1 MSESDQIIAP
11 TEAPLTHL
19 RGGEKR
25 RLRLDLRIVALVSAI
40 LLTVLI
46 ALYWQ
51 PQVTIQPQ
59 NQSFTP
65 ASAPPQTNDNA
76 PPPFQATQRALAR
89 ERAQEALSEFVEK
102 QIRLENEMQVDNWGA
117 EQLTQALDAAKQ
129 GDAMFV
135 LEDFETSLAA
145 YNQAVILINAVINLG
160 ERIFDEHL
168 SATYEALA
176 ALDYESGLRAIT
188 SALAIKP
195 SNAEAIEL
203 QRRVALVPEIL
214 TLLRH
219 AKNHELSKRFNEA
232 MTQYEQVRQLDPLTQ
247 NLHELI
253 ASARAGQSGNNLEIF
268 ISRGFAHLAEE
279 NFQAARDDFNAA
291 LSLRPGN
298 SIATGGLQ
306 QVAEQHDLAIIRDR
320 GIAAEAALSNE
331 RWEEALAE
339 YNAIL
344 NLDGNIQF
352 AKDGAVTAKAHK
364 RVQSLLKTISEEPQ
378 KLSSQSLYLEA
389 QEIVAEAEQ
398 LEHPGRTLKHLISE
412 VLKLLQMYRDPVDVT
427 LVSDNATDIIV
438 SNVGRI
444 GRFERHV
451 LNLRPGQYT
460 IRGSQSG
467 CKDIYLSIEVLP
479 GIEPIDLSCPQRL
492 SPR

>member
-25 RLRLDLRIVALVSAI
+25 RLRLDLRIVALIAAI
-40 LLTVLI
+40 LLTVLA

-51 PQVTIQPQ
+51 PQITIQPQ
-59 NQSFTP
+59 NQSIAPT
-65 ASAPPQTNDNA
+65 SAAPQTNDNA
-76 PPPFQATQRALAR
+76 LPPFKAAQRALAR
-89 ERAQEALSEFVEK
+89 ERAQEALSEFVEN

-129 GDAMFV
+129 GDAKFV

-145 YNQAVILINAVINLG
+145 YNQAVILINTVINLG
-160 ERIFDEHL
+160 ERLFDEHL
-168 SATYEALA
+168 SATREALA
-176 ALDYESGLRAIT
+176 ALDYESGRGAIS
-188 SALAIKP
+188 SALTIKP
-195 SNAEAIEL
+195 SSLEAIDL
-203 QRRVALVPEIL
+203 QRRVTLVPEIL

-232 MTQYEQVRQLDPLTQ
+232 LTLYEQVRQLDPLTQ
-247 NLHELI
+247 NLHERI
-253 ASARAGQSGNNLEIF
+253 ASARSGQSGSNLEIF
-268 ISRGFAHLAEE
+268 ISRGFAHLAGE

-298 SIATGGLQ
+298 NMATGGLQ

-320 GIAAEAALSNE
+320 GIAAETALSNE
-331 RWEEALAE
+331 KWEDALAE

-344 NLDGNIQF
+344 KLDANIQF
-352 AKDGAVTAKAHK
+352 AKEGAVAAKAHK
-364 RVQSLLKTISEEPQ
+364 RVQSLLKAISEEPQ

-398 LEHPGRTLKHLISE
+398 LEHPGSTLKRLTGE
-412 VLKLLQMYRDPVDVT
+412 VLNLLQLYRDPVDVT

-438 SNVGRI
+438 SNIGRI
-444 GRFERHV
+444 GRFERRV

-467 CKDIYLSIEVLP
+467 CKDIYVSIEVLP
-479 GIEPIDLSCPQRL
+479 GIEPIDLTCPERL
-492 SPR
+492 SRR